1 MRPPAQP
8 LLFKPADS
16 PRRTFFVNAERI
28 DVPLMGFLDPV
39 LDGLRAVDRPALELG
54 ELDEGEEEGK
64 VGGGGFRT
72 GAEPSG
78 ARGEEVVIDLM

>member
-54 ELDEGEEEGK
+54 ELDEGK
-64 VGGGGFRT
+64 KRAKSAAVG
-72 GAEPSG
+72 SG
-78 ARGEEVVIDLM
+78 PEQNHPVREARRSSLI